1 MVKRMMASAVFA
13 GVAAGLLAALLHF
26 AFVQK
31 YILLGEQYES
41 GEAVHFSGVAGGAA
55 AGADDH
61 EHLAG
66 SSHDHTHQPAAP
78 GEDDQANPLKRN
90 SLTVLFAALVYAGYG
105 MLIVSGFA
113 LAEHFGKKVSVRDGI
128 FWGVAGYA
136 AFQLMPAMGLAPEL
150 PGTMAAD
157 LAARQVWWLGTAA
170 ATATALAL
178 IAYGR
183 GLVALAVAVV
193 LLGLPHL
200 IGAPEL
206 EGFTGVAPPEVAASF
221 AARALGVGLIA
232 WTFLGWLAARF
243 WNSADA

>member
-1 MVKRMMASAVFA
+1 
-13 GVAAGLLAALLHF
+13 LLAALLHF

-41 GEAVHFSGVAGGAA
+41 GAAIHFSGVAEAPADGTAA
-55 AGADDH
+55 EAED
-61 EHLAG
+61 
-66 SSHDHTHQPAAP
+66 HDHVAGVAHDHAHSTAAP
-78 GEDDQANPLKRN
+78 GDDAETSALRRN

-105 MLIVSGFA
+105 MLLVSGFA
-113 LAEHFGKKVSVRDGI
+113 LAERFGKKVAVRDGI

-136 AFQLMPAMGLAPEL
+136 ALQLMPAMGLAPEL

-157 LAARQVWWLGTAA
+157 LDARQLWWLGTAS
-170 ATATALAL
+170 ATAAALAL

-183 GLVALAVAVV
+183 GMIAYVAAVV
-193 LLGLPHL
+193 LLALPHL

-206 EGFTGVAPPEVAASF
+206 EGFTGVAPPEIAASF

-243 WNSADA
+243 WNEGNA